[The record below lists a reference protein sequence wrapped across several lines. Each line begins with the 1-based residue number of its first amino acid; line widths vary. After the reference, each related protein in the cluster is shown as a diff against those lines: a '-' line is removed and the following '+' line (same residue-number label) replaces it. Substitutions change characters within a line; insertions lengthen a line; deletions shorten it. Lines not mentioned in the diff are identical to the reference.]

1 MRKLF
6 LAISLLLCLSSSAA
20 TRKGDVNGDGDISLL
35 DITMMVDYVLGVSNS
50 SFIFANADIN
60 NDKEIS
66 LADILLVVDM
76 ILSGQEE
83 MGPGSAEDPDVDG
96 N

>member
-20 TRKGDVNGDGDISLL
+20 TRKGDVNGDGEISLL
-35 DITMMVDYVLGVSNS
+35 DIMLMVDYVLGMPDS
-50 SFIFANADIN
+50 SFIFANADMN

-66 LADILLVVDM
+66 LADILLVVDL
-76 ILSGQEE
+76 ILTEQED

-96 N
+96 K